1 MHAEGQEFESLIL
14 HYITG
19 YSSVWQSAAFGTQ
32 KSLVRIQ
39 LPRFYWK
46 INMTY
51 GIWHQTEYD
60 IKIEI
65 ISYLGHFN
73 GEAWWLVKG
82 PDGGRTG
89 VPESQISFY
98 NKP

>member
-1 MHAEGQEFESLIL
+1 
-14 HYITG
+14 
-19 YSSVWQSAAFGTQ
+19 
-32 KSLVRIQ
+32 
-39 LPRFYWK
+39 
-46 INMTY
+46 MTY

-65 ISYLGHFN
+65 ISYLGRWN

>member
-1 MHAEGQEFESLIL
+1 M
-14 HYITG
+14 
-19 YSSVWQSAAFGTQ
+19 
-32 KSLVRIQ
+32 VRIQ
-39 LPRFYWK
+39 LPRFNGK
-46 INMTY
+46 LAQSVEHMTH
-51 GIWHQTEYD
+51 IHKVASSNLALASYD

-65 ISYLGHFN
+65 ISYLGRWN

-98 NKP
+98 NKL